1 MLRFPSIRLRHA
13 VFALGILAGA
23 VAPAAAQAHR
33 TALGASA
40 GWATYGDLTPGFG
53 WETVLES
60 GWTVGAEL
68 ETWPGARRVG
78 IRLNLSY
85 AERTL
90 EETSRAFRV
99 ATGDVAVLVRLL
111 PAVRGRMAAPFLG
124 IGGGLVAYRA
134 RDHSIPL
141 GEGQYGDDPV
151 RRVMAAPSVGVD
163 LFTEA
168 PVGLRLEAVDYIVFP
183 AIGESPPATGFPSV
197 HNPVVR
203 TAVQFRFGRPPPRP
217 IVARPSPPE
226 PVAPEAVEPEPV
238 EPEPA
243 EPEPVEPEPVEPE
256 PVEPEPVAPE
266 PAPPVQP
273 APEAVAPPE
282 PVAPTPAPEPVPPV
296 RDPHAAV
303 FTVQIGSFAVASTA
317 ARWGRNLEAAGLPLW
332 VTQTVVEGRQ
342 VSRVRVGVVE
352 TWAEAQR
359 LAAVVRREFGYE
371 TWVDMVGLRE
381 TPPPGALDA
390 SRRFMAGR

>member
-13 VFALGILAGA
+13 ALALGILAGA
-23 VAPAAAQAHR
+23 AAPAVAQAHR
-33 TALGASA
+33 TALGATA

-78 IRLNLSY
+78 IRLNMSY
-85 AERTL
+85 ADRTL
-90 EETSRAFRV
+90 EQTSRAFQV

-111 PAVRGRMAAPFLG
+111 PAVRGRIAAPYLG
-124 IGGGLVAYRA
+124 VGGGLVVYRA
-134 RDHSIPL
+134 KDHSIPL

-151 RRVMAAPSVGVD
+151 LRVMAAPSIGVD

-183 AIGESPPATGFPSV
+183 AIGESPPAEGFPSV

-203 TAVQFRFGRPPPRP
+203 TAVQLRFGRPPPRP
-217 IVARPSPPE
+217 IVARPSTP
-226 PVAPEAVEPEPV
+226 AEPEPV
-238 EPEPA
+238 QPRPA
-243 EPEPVEPEPVEPE
+243 EPEPVEPEPVT
-256 PVEPEPVAPE
+256 PE

-282 PVAPTPAPEPVPPV
+282 PVAPAPAPEPVPPA

-332 VTQTVVEGRQ
+332 VTQAVVEGRQ
-342 VSRVRVGVVE
+342 VSRVRAGVVE

-359 LAAVVRREFGYE
+359 LAVVLRREFGYE

-381 TPPPGALDA
+381 TPPPGALEA